1 MVSDWGFEKMAE
13 GVQGADV
20 ASIDQILE
28 MISTQQEP
36 EQVRNRGSILAFF
49 MAKDDNMIL
58 LMSGLIHSI
67 QQRPQIWRH
76 NPYLNDLF
84 GL

>member
-1 MVSDWGFEKMAE
+1 MGFEKMVE
-13 GVQGADV
+13 GVERAEV

-67 QQRPQIWRH
+67 QQKP
-76 NPYLNDLF
+76 
-84 GL
+84 